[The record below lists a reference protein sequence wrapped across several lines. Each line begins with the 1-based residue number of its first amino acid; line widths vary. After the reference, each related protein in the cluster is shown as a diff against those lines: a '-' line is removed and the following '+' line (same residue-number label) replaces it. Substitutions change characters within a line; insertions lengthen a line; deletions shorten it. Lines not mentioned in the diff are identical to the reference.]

1 MEFPKKL
8 AKRLEERADRDAL
21 RRLPGPVSGVDFSS
35 NDYLGLSKMPVVAEE
50 AARILRKSTPVGNGA
65 TGSRLLTGN
74 HLLYAGTEAVLAG
87 FHRAEAALVFNSG
100 YDANIGFFSSVP
112 QRGDMVFYD
121 EWIHASIRDGMQMGL
136 ADTYK
141 FRHNDMADLEDKIA
155 RVIDR
160 CATKNLGGHCY
171 IVTESVFSMDGDSP
185 DLEAIAG
192 LAEKYEAYLVVDE
205 AHAVGVFG
213 DQGEGLV
220 QEKGLQDRVFARI
233 VTFGKAMGCHGA
245 AVLGAQSLKDYLVNF
260 ARSFMYT
267 TAMPMH
273 SLAVI
278 QAAYSRLADAWPG
291 QELRRNISFFKTV
304 VEELGLTSTFVDSDS
319 SIHCCIVPGNE
330 RVKKTALKLQEQGF
344 EVKAILS
351 PTVPAGQER
360 LRFCLHSY
368 NTEKEISE
376 VLKLLANFVL

>member
-1 MEFPKKL
+1 
-8 AKRLEERADRDAL
+8 
-21 RRLPGPVSGVDFSS
+21 
-35 NDYLGLSKMPVVAEE
+35 
-50 AARILRKSTPVGNGA
+50 
-65 TGSRLLTGN
+65 
-74 HLLYAGTEAVLAG
+74 
-87 FHRAEAALVFNSG
+87 
-100 YDANIGFFSSVP
+100 
-112 QRGDMVFYD
+112 
-121 EWIHASIRDGMQMGL
+121 
-136 ADTYK
+136 
-141 FRHNDMADLEDKIA
+141 
-155 RVIDR
+155 
-160 CATKNLGGHCY
+160 
-171 IVTESVFSMDGDSP
+171 MDGDSP

-291 QELRRNISFFKTV
+291 HELRRNISFFKTV
-304 VEELGLTSTFVDSDS
+304 VEELGLTSTFVNSDS

-330 RVKKTALKLQEQGF
+330 RVKKTALKLQEQG
-344 EVKAILS
+344 
-351 PTVPAGQER
+351 
-360 LRFCLHSY
+360 LR
-368 NTEKEISE
+368 
-376 VLKLLANFVL
+376 